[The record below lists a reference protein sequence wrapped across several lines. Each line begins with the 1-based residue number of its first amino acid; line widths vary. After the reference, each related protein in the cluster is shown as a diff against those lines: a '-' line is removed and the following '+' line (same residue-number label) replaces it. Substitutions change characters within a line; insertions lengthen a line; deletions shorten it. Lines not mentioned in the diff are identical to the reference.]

1 MEQLMRFL
9 IKDYNVDKHY
19 LPALIISFDEAHS
32 LAIDGD
38 PTDGPWSI
46 FTQLRRALR
55 EIHKYP
61 CFSIFLSTTG
71 KIDQFMP
78 TAKDDPSNRIQG
90 GLDLIPPFCELGFD
104 QLAEKATGGVTT
116 LTKVSSEEF
125 MASLGRP
132 LWV

>member
-9 IKDYNVDKHY
+9 IEDYNVGTHY
-19 LPALIISFDEAHS
+19 SPALIISFDEAHS

-38 PTDGPWSI
+38 PTTDGPWSI

-78 TAKDDPSNRIQG
+78 AAKDDPSNRIQE
-90 GLDLIPPFCELGFD
+90 GLGLIPPFCELGFD

-132 LWV
+132 L